1 MNVIGKVTSTIK
13 PEATTIDQYSV
24 WVAKNIVEKQVSVM
38 DGEETHTEY
47 EYDLTQYDKDEYIRL
62 LITDNASVN
71 SQITNLQ
78 TALVEVYE
86 MMLT

>member
-1 MNVIGKVTSTIK
+1 MNVIGKVTSTVK

-24 WVAKNIVEKQVSVM
+24 WVAENIVEKQVSMM
-38 DGEETHTEY
+38 DSEESHTEY

-62 LITDNASVN
+62 MITDNAAVN